1 MKNEQKQLKMGSL
14 LALMVFGVF
23 AACLLFLLLTGAD
36 VYQKMRQ
43 RDTATYESRTAVQYM
58 TTRVHQADRAES
70 ITAEA
75 FDGLDAL
82 ILREEIG
89 GETYETKLYCYD
101 GWLMELYAAAD
112 SDLSPADGEKILELK
127 GLELSLQ
134 DGLLQAKLTL
144 PDGREEELSLQLRS
158 GREAVS

>member
-58 TTRVHQADRAES
+58 TTRVRQADRAES
-70 ITAEA
+70 ITAEM

-82 ILREEIG
+82 VLLEEIE
-89 GETYETKLYCYD
+89 GETYKTKLYCYD
-101 GWLMELYAAAD
+101 GWLTELYAAAC

-134 DGLLQAKLTL
+134 DGFLQAKLTL

>member
-36 VYQKMRQ
+36 VYQKMRE

-58 TTRVHQADRAES
+58 TTRVRQADRAES

-82 ILREEIG
+82 VLLEEIE
-89 GETYETKLYCYD
+89 GETYETKLYCYA
-101 GWLMELYAAAD
+101 GWLTELYAAAG
-112 SDLSPADGEKILELK
+112 SDLSPAAGEKILELK
-127 GLELSLQ
+127 ALELSLE

>member
-36 VYQKMRQ
+36 VYQKMRE

-58 TTRVHQADRAES
+58 TTRVRQADRAES
-70 ITAEA
+70 ITAEM

-82 ILREEIG
+82 VLLEEIE
-89 GETYETKLYCYD
+89 GETYKTKLYCYD
-101 GWLMELYAAAD
+101 GWLTELYAAAC

-134 DGLLQAKLTL
+134 DGFLQAKLTL

>member
-58 TTRVHQADRAES
+58 TTRVRQADRAER
-70 ITAEA
+70 ITAEM

-82 ILREEIG
+82 VLLEEID

-101 GWLMELYAAAD
+101 GWLTELYAAAD
-112 SDLSPADGEKILELK
+112 SDLSPADGEKILELRE
-127 GLELSLQ
+127 LELSLQ

-144 PDGREEELSLQLRS
+144 PDGREESLSLQLRG

>member
-36 VYQKMRQ
+36 VYQKMRE

-58 TTRVHQADRAES
+58 TTRVRQADRAES
-70 ITAEA
+70 ITAEM

-82 ILREEIG
+82 VLQEEIE

-101 GWLMELYAAAD
+101 GWLTELYAAAD

>member
-36 VYQKMRQ
+36 AYQKMRQ

-58 TTRVHQADRAES
+58 TTRVRQADRAES

-82 ILREEIG
+82 VLLEEIE

-101 GWLMELYAAAD
+101 GWLTELYAAAG
-112 SDLSPADGEKILELK
+112 SDLSPAAGEKILELK
-127 GLELSLQ
+127 ALELSLE

>member
-58 TTRVHQADRAES
+58 TTRVRQADRAES
-70 ITAEA
+70 IVAEA

-82 ILREEIG
+82 VLQEEIE

-101 GWLMELYAAAD
+101 GWLTELYAAAD

>member
-36 VYQKMRQ
+36 AYQKMRQ

-58 TTRVHQADRAES
+58 TTRVRQADRAES
-70 ITAEA
+70 ITAEM

-82 ILREEIG
+82 VLLEEIE
-89 GETYETKLYCYD
+89 GETYKTKLYCYD
-101 GWLMELYAAAD
+101 GWLTELYAAAC

-134 DGLLQAKLTL
+134 DGFLRARLTL
-144 PDGREEELSLQLRS
+144 PDGREEDLSLQLRS

>member
-36 VYQKMRQ
+36 AYQKMRQ

-58 TTRVHQADRAES
+58 TTRVRQADRAES

-82 ILREEIG
+82 VLLEEIE
-89 GETYETKLYCYD
+89 GETYKTKLYCYD
-101 GWLMELYAAAD
+101 GWLTELYAAAC

-134 DGLLQAKLTL
+134 DGFLQAKLTL

>member
-82 ILREEIG
+82 VLREEIG

-101 GWLMELYAAAD
+101 GWLTELYAAAD

-144 PDGREEELSLQLRS
+144 PDGKEADLSLQLRS

>member
-82 ILREEIG
+82 VLREEIG

>member
-58 TTRVHQADRAES
+58 TTRVRQADRAEG

-82 ILREEIG
+82 VLREEIG

-101 GWLMELYAAAD
+101 GWLTELYAAAD

>member
-58 TTRVHQADRAES
+58 TTRVRQADRAES
-70 ITAEA
+70 ITAEM

-82 ILREEIG
+82 VLQEEIE

-101 GWLMELYAAAD
+101 GWLTELYAAAD

-134 DGLLQAKLTL
+134 DGLLQAKLIL

>member
-58 TTRVHQADRAES
+58 TTRVRQTDRAES

-82 ILREEIG
+82 VLQEEIE
-89 GETYETKLYCYD
+89 GETYKTKLYCYD
-101 GWLMELYAAAD
+101 GWLTELYAAQG

-134 DGLLQAKLTL
+134 DGFLRAKLIL
-144 PDGREEELSLQLRS
+144 PDGREESLSLQLRS

>member
-36 VYQKMRQ
+36 AYQKMRQ

-58 TTRVHQADRAES
+58 TTRVRQADRAES
-70 ITAEA
+70 ITAEM

-82 ILREEIG
+82 VLQEEIE

-101 GWLMELYAAAD
+101 GWLTELYAAAD

>member
-36 VYQKMRQ
+36 AYQKMRQ

-58 TTRVHQADRAES
+58 TTRVRQADRAES
-70 ITAEA
+70 ITTEV

-82 ILREEIG
+82 VLREGID

-101 GWLMELYAAAD
+101 GWLTELYAAAD
-112 SDLSPADGEKILELK
+112 SDLSPADGEKILELRE
-127 GLELSLQ
+127 LELSLQ
-134 DGLLQAKLTL
+134 DGLLQAKLIL
-144 PDGREEELSLQLRS
+144 PDGREESLSLQLRS

>member
-58 TTRVHQADRAES
+58 TTRVRQADRAES
-70 ITAEA
+70 ITAEM

-82 ILREEIG
+82 VLLEEIE
-89 GETYETKLYCYD
+89 GETYKTKLYCYD
-101 GWLMELYAAAD
+101 GWLTELYAAAG

-127 GLELSLQ
+127 GLQLSLQ
-134 DGLLQAKLTL
+134 DGFLQAKLTL

>member
-58 TTRVHQADRAES
+58 TTRVRQADRAES
-70 ITAEA
+70 ITAEM

-82 ILREEIG
+82 VLQEEIE

-101 GWLMELYAAAD
+101 GWLTELYAAAD

>member
-36 VYQKMRQ
+36 VYQKMWQ

-70 ITAEA
+70 ITAEM

-82 ILREEIG
+82 VLREEIE
-89 GETYETKLYCYD
+89 GETYKTKLYCYD
-101 GWLMELYAAAD
+101 GWLTELYAAAD
-112 SDLSPADGEKILELK
+112 SDLSPADGEKILELRE
-127 GLELSLQ
+127 LELSLQ

>member
-58 TTRVHQADRAES
+58 TTRVRQADRAES

-82 ILREEIG
+82 VLLEEIE

-101 GWLMELYAAAD
+101 GWLTELYAAAG
-112 SDLSPADGEKILELK
+112 SDLSPAAGEKILELK
-127 GLELSLQ
+127 ALELSLE